1 MKGLGG
7 GHLIQI
13 PPSAITTWGS
23 AVVFVNVLVTRL
35 GVPLPIIPV
44 LLFAG
49 SAIAAGLLAFSHVLF
64 AAVVAALIGD
74 FAWFSAGRIYGARL
88 TDFFSRRS
96 LSADASIRTTR
107 NLFERFGIGIVAVA
121 KFVPGLALITPPLMG
136 TTMISPVKFVAW
148 DAAGT
153 VAWASFW
160 LLGGA
165 LFEQQLAMLL
175 MILRP
180 YGASILDV
188 LAAAALVYLIYRY
201 LLRWRIRRWLRRRVV
216 TARKLN
222 VMMRSGSPPLI
233 IDARKHAD
241 RDEQGVR
248 IPGAKLLDPDSP
260 GSIDTSLRSSVIVV
274 YCSRSND
281 ATARRVCRRL
291 RGKGFVNVRALYGGL
306 DEWVRRGYAV
316 EPLPPDFDAMD
327 LSMVRP

>member
-1 MKGLGG
+1 
-7 GHLIQI
+7 LIQI

-49 SAIAAGLLAFSHVLF
+49 SAIAAGLLAFSHVLL

-96 LSADASIRTTR
+96 LSVDASIRTTR
-107 NLFERFGIGIVAVA
+107 NLFERFGIAIVAVA

-136 TTMISPVKFVAW
+136 TTMISPVRFVAW
-148 DAAGT
+148 DAVGT
-153 VAWASFW
+153 IVWASFW

-175 MILRP
+175 MVLRP

-188 LAAAALVYLIYRY
+188 LAAAAVIYLIYRY
-201 LLRWRIRRWLRRRVV
+201 ALRMRVRRWLRRRVV
-216 TARKLN
+216 TARKLDG
-222 VMMRSGSPPLI
+222 MMKSGSPPFI

-241 RDEQGVR
+241 RDEQSVR
-248 IPGAKLLDPDSP
+248 IPGARSLHPDSP
-260 GSIDTSLRSSVIVV
+260 GGIDISLRTSTIVV
-274 YCSRSND
+274 YSSRMND
-281 ATARRVCRRL
+281 VTTRRVCRRL
-291 RGKGFVNVRALYGGL
+291 RANGFVNVRALYGGL
-306 DEWVRRGYAV
+306 DEWVSRGYAV
-316 EPLPPDFDAMD
+316 EPLPPDFDEVD
-327 LSMVRP
+327 LSMVRS

>member
-1 MKGLGG
+1 MKVWGG

-13 PPSAITTWGS
+13 PPSAITSWGS

-49 SAIAAGLLAFSHVLF
+49 SAIAAGLLVFSHVLL
-64 AAVVAALIGD
+64 AAVLAALIGD

-96 LSADASIRTTR
+96 LSVDASIRTTR
-107 NLFERFGIGIVAVA
+107 NLFERFGIAIVAVA

-136 TTMISPVKFVAW
+136 TTMISPLKFVAW

-153 VAWASFW
+153 LAWASFW

-175 MILRP
+175 IVLRP

-188 LAAAALVYLIYRY
+188 LAASALFYLIYRY
-201 LLRWRIRRWLRRRVV
+201 VLRWRVRRWLRRRVI
-216 TARKLN
+216 TPRKLSEL
-222 VMMRSGSPPLI
+222 MRSNSPPVVV
-233 IDARKHAD
+233 DARKCAD

-248 IPGAKLLDPDSP
+248 IPGARLLDPDFLE
-260 GSIDTSLRSSVIVV
+260 SIDIALRAATIVV
-274 YCSRSND
+274 YSSSSD
-281 ATARRVCRRL
+281 VAARRVSRRL
-291 RGKGFVNVRALYGGL
+291 RAKGFVNVRTLYGGL
-306 DEWVRRGYAV
+306 DEWVRLGYAV
-316 EPLPPDFDAMD
+316 EPLPPDFDAMGA
-327 LSMVRP
+327 SMARS

>member
-1 MKGLGG
+1 M
-7 GHLIQI
+7 IQI

-49 SAIAAGLLAFSHVLF
+49 SAIAAGLLAFSHVLL

-88 TDFFSRRS
+88 TDFFARRS
-96 LSADASIRTTR
+96 LSVDASIRTTR
-107 NLFERFGIGIVAVA
+107 SLFERFGIAIVAVA

-136 TTMISPVKFVAW
+136 TTVISPVRFVAW
-148 DAAGT
+148 DAVGT
-153 VAWASFW
+153 IVWASFW

-175 MILRP
+175 MVLRP

-188 LAAAALVYLIYRY
+188 LAAAALLYLIYRFV
-201 LLRWRIRRWLRRRVV
+201 LRWRIRRWLRRRVV
-216 TARKLN
+216 TARKLDG
-222 VMMRSGSPPLI
+222 MMKSASPPLI

-241 RDEQGVR
+241 RDEQSVR
-248 IPGAKLLDPDSP
+248 IPGARLLDPDSP
-260 GSIDTSLRSSVIVV
+260 GSIDRSLRASAIVV
-274 YCSRSND
+274 YCSHSND
-281 ATARRVCRRL
+281 VTARRVCRRL
-291 RGKGFVNVRALYGGL
+291 RAKGFVNVRALYGGL
-306 DEWVRRGYAV
+306 DEWVRRGYPV
-316 EPLPPDFDAMD
+316 EPLPLEFGEMD
-327 LSMVRP
+327 SSMVRS